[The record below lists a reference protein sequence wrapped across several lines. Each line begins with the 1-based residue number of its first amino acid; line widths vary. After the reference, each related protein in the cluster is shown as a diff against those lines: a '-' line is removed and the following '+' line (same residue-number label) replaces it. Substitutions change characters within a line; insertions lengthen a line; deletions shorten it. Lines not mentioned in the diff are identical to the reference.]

1 MEVYWLM
8 ASLIEFQK
16 WRKVQKWTKK
26 TVQMLTFPFFAIL
39 AVKYKHFNVP
49 NYLYSPVFRKKKQAD
64 KQKVWIIKVYDFRH
78 FRCQFYLLSPYRNK
92 IWLDIIRSTKYWCIH
107 QILFS
112 RPISEY
118 CSPHKSLF
126 TWIMLR
132 GLNPKGCESCFLSKN
147 VSRMISIYFNENHY
161 PY

>member
-1 MEVYWLM
+1 MK
-8 ASLIEFQK
+8 IKQRF
-16 WRKVQKWTKK
+16 
-26 TVQMLTFPFFAIL
+26 
-39 AVKYKHFNVP
+39 VKNI
-49 NYLYSPVFRKKKQAD
+49 FRKKKQAD
-64 KQKVWIIKVYDFRH
+64 KQKAWIIKVYDFRH

-132 GLNPKGCESCFLSKN
+132 GLNPKGCESCFLSKMFQGWFPFISMKIIIHIRKRYIHAKKTSFFFFMWREILIN
-147 VSRMISIYFNENHY
+147 LLMNWNPQVSR
-161 PY
+161 